1 MKFYEITDA
10 DRELVAMAL
19 DVLEKNF
26 DAGIFYH
33 TVGAALRCKNGKVYT
48 GVNCDGIHGSC
59 AEFIAMG
66 NAVSAGE
73 REFDTMV
80 AVHLKSQN
88 NLLSP
93 CGNCRQMMFEYYP
106 DIRVILNDDDGNM
119 VKTDLRDLLPFAW
132 VPIEN

>member
-1 MKFYEITDA
+1 MKIYEITAEDKA
-10 DRELVAMAL
+10 LVKSAL
-19 DVLEKNF
+19 DVLTKNF
-26 DAGIFYH
+26 DDGVFYH
-33 TVGAALRCKNGKVYT
+33 TVGAALRCKNGTVYT

-66 NAVSAGE
+66 NAISSGE

-80 AVHLKSQN
+80 AVHHNTKN

-106 DIRVILNDDDGNM
+106 DLRVILNDDEGNM
-119 VKTDLRDLLPFAW
+119 IKVDLRDLLPFAW
-132 VPIEN
+132 IPVEN